1 MKIIISLIPVLL
13 LTYYIYKKDKHKESL
28 YMIVF
33 LILGGIFSA
42 IFSYALS
49 EFTKSI
55 VVDNLVFKNIVFI
68 GFKEEFI
75 NFIVLI
81 LICFNAL
88 EFDEIYDSIVYST
101 FLSLGFIFIE
111 NIIYINSLNINL
123 IDIILRSIMSCG
135 VHFALGVTM
144 GYFIG
149 YAKDSQIKG
158 KYLTSV
164 TNIFLAF
171 LLPSILHGI
180 YDLLISLS
188 IKNLNIS
195 FFVPFYVM
203 ILFIIAYF
211 MFNKYLSLR
220 NNSFVS
226 FIN

>member
-1 MKIIISLIPVLL
+1 MKIVISLLPVLL

-28 YMIVF
+28 YMIIF

-49 EFTKSI
+49 EFTKNI
-55 VVDNLVFKNIVFI
+55 VVDNLVFKKIVFI

-75 NFIVLI
+75 KLIVLF

-111 NIIYINSLNINL
+111 NIIYINTLNINF
-123 IDIILRSIMSCG
+123 IDIVLRSIMSCG

-149 YAKDSQIKG
+149 YAKDNQINY
-158 KYLTSV
+158 KYFSSV

-171 LLPSILHGI
+171 LIPSILHGI
-180 YDLLISLS
+180 YDLLIFLS
-188 IKNLNIS
+188 IKYNNIS
-195 FFVPFYVM
+195 YFVPCYVM
-203 ILFIIAYF
+203 IVFIVSYF

-220 NNSFVS
+220 NNNFVS
-226 FIN
+226 FTN

>member
-1 MKIIISLIPVLL
+1 MNLIISLIPVLL

-28 YMIVF
+28 YMIIF

-49 EFTKSI
+49 EFTKTI
-55 VVDNLVFKNIVFI
+55 TIDNLIFKNIIFI

-75 NFIVLI
+75 KFIVLF

-123 IDIILRSIMSCG
+123 LDTILRSIMSCG

-149 YAKDSQIKG
+149 YAKDDQAKSRYVNSI
-158 KYLTSV
+158 

-171 LLPSILHGI
+171 LIPSILHGM

-188 IKNLNIS
+188 IKYSNIS
-195 FFVPFYVM
+195 IFVPIYVM
-203 ILFIIAYF
+203 ILFIISYF
-211 MFNKYLSLR
+211 MFIRYLKLR
-220 NNSFVS
+220 NNNFVS